1 MNTIHIYNKD
11 CLKCVKEDIAPHSVD
26 CVVTSPPYGGH
37 VHNGRRKNASIN
49 KTYDVYEDNIDTEA
63 YNKLCVDLFKGLETA
78 LKPNGVV
85 CWNVSYNKA
94 NSEQFLRAIY
104 NIINETEFT
113 IAEVM
118 TWKKPMAITV
128 DSPNRLTRICEQV
141 YILVRRDDYETYF
154 CNKPVS
160 SVDESGK
167 KWYSGVMNYIEA
179 KNSDGPNDLNG
190 AVFSTEFATK
200 LISLYCPVGGVVYD
214 PFMGTGTTA
223 KACVVTNRKCVGSE
237 LSLAQ
242 CEYAKRRVDSLLARV
257 VIEKDASQPE
267 VEPANTEEA

>member
-11 CLKCVKEDIAPHSVD
+11 CLKCVKDNIEPQSID

-37 VHNGRRKNASIN
+37 VHTHPHRSR
-49 KTYDVYEDNIDTEA
+49 TYDEYDDKVDVET
-63 YNKLCVDLFKGLETA
+63 YNAMCVELFNGFDRV

-85 CWNVSYNKA
+85 CWNVSYNKEC
-94 NSEQFLRAIY
+94 SEQFILALHS
-104 NIINETEFT
+104 IITQTNFT
-113 IAEVM
+113 IADVI
-118 TWKKPMAITV
+118 TWKKSTSVPIP
-128 DSPNRLTRICEQV
+128 DSPNRLSRICEHV

-237 LSLAQ
+237 VSSAQ

-257 VIEKDASQPE
+257 VIEKDAPQSE
-267 VEPANTEEA
+267 VKPANTEEA

>member
-1 MNTIHIYNKD
+1 MINIKIYNKSCID
-11 CLKCVKEDIAPHSVD
+11 CVHEDLEPQSID

-37 VHNGRRKNASIN
+37 VHNGRRKNTSIN
-49 KTYDVYEDNIDTEA
+49 KTYDVYKDDIDTEA
-63 YNKLCVDLFKGLETA
+63 YNRMCVDLFKGLEKA

-104 NIINETEFT
+104 SIINETAFT

-118 TWKKPMAITV
+118 TWKKSMAITV

-141 YILVRRDDYETYF
+141 YILVKRSDYETYF

-167 KWYSGVMNYIEA
+167 KWYCGVMNYIEA

-190 AVFSTEFATK
+190 AVFSTEFASK
-200 LISLYCPVGGVVYD
+200 LINLYCPVGGKVYD

-223 KACVVTNRKCVGSE
+223 RAAVMTSRQCVGSE
-237 LSLAQ
+237 LSLKQ
-242 CEYAKRRVDSLLARV
+242 CEFAKKRVDSLLGRITFVHGETSTA
-257 VIEKDASQPE
+257 
-267 VEPANTEEA
+267 